1 MRKSKINFLYLV
13 IAILFI
19 VLVVR
24 EYYPDDYL
32 GDSSDEE
39 SSDEQTKDRHININI
54 INDRKPEISQ
64 ERKVIEE
71 PKRFYDS
78 RYYPR
83 RDMRINIPTRGEPPE
98 YQQVGILTDENNPE
112 NIKPLYGRQTYRGSN
127 QWNYFTSLDSHLAT
141 KIPIYTGEK
150 DCTDERGCREIN
162 KNDMLNIGDPGKQY
176 KANIYQTQA
185 PRYIPYV

>member
-19 VLVVR
+19 VLILR
-24 EYYPDDYL
+24 EYYPDDYV
-32 GDSSDEE
+32 GESSDEE
-39 SSDEQTKDRHININI
+39 DYNDRHININI
-54 INDRKPEISQ
+54 INDRKPEIIQ
-64 ERKVIEE
+64 ERKVIRE
-71 PKRFYDS
+71 PKRHYDS

-83 RDMRINIPTRGEPPE
+83 RDMRINIPTRGEPPS

-141 KIPIYTGEK
+141 KIPIYTGDK
-150 DCTDERGCREIN
+150 DCTEERGCQEIN
-162 KNDMLNIGDPGKQY
+162 KNDTLNIGDPGKQY